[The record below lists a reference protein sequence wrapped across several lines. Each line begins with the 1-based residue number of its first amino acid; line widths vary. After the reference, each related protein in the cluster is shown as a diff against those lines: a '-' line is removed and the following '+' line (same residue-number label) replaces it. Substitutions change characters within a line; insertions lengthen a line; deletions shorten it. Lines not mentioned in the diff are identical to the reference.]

1 MKTKELS
8 KQVRDK
14 VLEKHQSGM
23 GYKKISQTLNIPR
36 STVKSIIKKRKEY
49 GTTATLPREGRPP
62 KLSDQVRR
70 ALVREA
76 TKRPMVTL
84 KELERSTAEMGETVH
99 GTTITRT
106 LHKAGLYGRVARR
119 KPLLKKNPYQIPFGS
134 CQKAC
139 GRHSKHVE
147 KGSLV

>member
-14 VLEKHQSGM
+14 VLEKHQSGL

-36 STVKSIIKKRKEY
+36 STVKSIIKKWKEY

-84 KELERSTAEMGETVH
+84 KELERSTAEMGETIH
-99 GTTITRT
+99 GKTITKQT
-106 LHKAGLYGRVARR
+106 LL
-119 KPLLKKNPYQIPFGS
+119 KNPYQIPFGF